1 MSNGVTGVTEVIQR
15 DDPYTEAYKRGLFES
30 VFDLVNQRLG
40 FERVPTGAVDE
51 AGLPIYET
59 RETGTGPIY
68 APTRQVAGFT
78 PMQQQARMQ
87 AQENLGGFMPYIQ
100 GGLGQIQ
107 RGQALYEQAAQLAGE
122 TRELPFQYGATG
134 AQAIQGGMEAF
145 TPGTLADPE
154 SGIAAFYNPFEQ
166 AVVEQIKED
175 FDRAGRQEEARQAA
189 QAIGAGAFGGSRAAV
204 TEQQALERLNR
215 QELDAL
221 SRLRA
226 AGYGQALEA
235 AQSAQEAQ
243 QRRALTGGAYLGNI
257 GQALGTV
264 GQRDVQVLGDVGRG
278 IGALG
283 VQEAGLGPIAAREA
297 RSDVATLSQLGGQE
311 QQLEQNIL
319 DAIRA
324 TNIDRQQLPYEQYSI
339 LGTALSGLPMGQ
351 TRLEST
357 QPTQQ
362 SGLAQ
367 AIGYGIAGLGA
378 LGGLSG
384 IA

>member
-1 MSNGVTGVTEVIQR
+1 MSNGIMTSEVITR
-15 DDPYTEAYKRGLFES
+15 EDPYTEAYKRGLFES
-30 VFDLVNQRLG
+30 AFDLVNQRLG
-40 FERVPTGAVDE
+40 FQRVPTGQEDE
-51 AGLPIYET
+51 SGQPIYET
-59 RETGTGPIY
+59 VETGTGPIY
-68 APTRQVAGFT
+68 APTRQVAGLT
-78 PMQQQARMQ
+78 PLQQQARMQ

-145 TPGTLADPE
+145 TPGTISDPE

-166 AVVEQIKED
+166 AVVEQVKRD
-175 FDRAGRQEEARQAA
+175 FDRAGRQEEAIQAA

-215 QELDAL
+215 QELDTLARLRTAGYSEAL
-221 SRLRA
+221 S
-226 AGYGQALEA
+226 A
-235 AQSAQEAQ
+235 AQQAQEAQ

-297 RSDVATLSQLGGQE
+297 RSDVSTLAQLGGQE
-311 QQLEQNIL
+311 QLLEQNIL
-319 DAIRA
+319 DAMRS
-324 TNIDRQQLPYEQYSI
+324 TNIERQELPYDQYGYLQDI
-339 LGTALSGLPMGQ
+339 LSGVPARSSRGLYA
-351 TRLEST
+351 SN
-357 QPTQQ
+357 PTQ
-362 SGLAQ
+362 SAAAQ
-367 AIGYGIAGLGA
+367 AISTGIAGLGA
-378 LGGLSG
+378 LSG

>member
-1 MSNGVTGVTEVIQR
+1 MSNGTMTSEVITR
-15 DDPYTEAYKRGLFES
+15 EDPYTEAYKRGLFES
-30 VFDLVNQRLG
+30 AFDLVNQRLG
-40 FERVPTGAVDE
+40 FKRVPTGQVDE
-51 AGLPIYET
+51 NNQPIYEMV
-59 RETGTGPIY
+59 ETGTGPIY
-68 APTRQVAGFT
+68 APTRQVAGLT

-175 FDRAGRQEEARQAA
+175 FDRAGRQEEAIQAA

-221 SRLRA
+221 SRLRT
-226 AGYGQALEA
+226 AGYSEALAA
-235 AQSAQEAQ
+235 AQQAQEAQ

-264 GQRDVQVLGDVGRG
+264 GQRDVQILGDVGRG

-283 VQEAGLGPIAAREA
+283 QQEAALGPIAAREA
-297 RSDVATLSQLGGQE
+297 RSDVSTLAQLGGQE
-311 QQLEQNIL
+311 QLLEQNIL
-319 DAIRA
+319 DAMRS
-324 TNIDRQQLPYEQYSI
+324 TNIERQELPYDQYGYLQDI
-339 LGTALSGLPMGQ
+339 LSGVPARSSRGLYA
-351 TRLEST
+351 SN
-357 QPTQQ
+357 PTQ
-362 SGLAQ
+362 SAAAQ
-367 AIGYGIAGLGA
+367 AISTGIAGLGA
-378 LGGLSG
+378 LSG

>member
-1 MSNGVTGVTEVIQR
+1 
-15 DDPYTEAYKRGLFES
+15 
-30 VFDLVNQRLG
+30 
-40 FERVPTGAVDE
+40 VDE
-51 AGLPIYET
+51 NNQPIYEMV
-59 RETGTGPIY
+59 ETGTGPIY
-68 APTRQVAGFT
+68 APTRQVAGLT

-175 FDRAGRQEEARQAA
+175 FDRAGRQEEAIQAA

-221 SRLRA
+221 SRLRT
-226 AGYGQALEA
+226 AGYSEALAA
-235 AQSAQEAQ
+235 AQQAQEAQ

-264 GQRDVQVLGDVGRG
+264 GQRDVQILGDVGRG

-283 VQEAGLGPIAAREA
+283 QQEAALGPIAAREA
-297 RSDVATLSQLGGQE
+297 RSDVSTLAQLGGQE
-311 QQLEQNIL
+311 QLLEQNIL
-319 DAIRA
+319 DAMRS
-324 TNIDRQQLPYEQYSI
+324 TNIERQELPYDQYGYLQDI
-339 LGTALSGLPMGQ
+339 LSGVPARSSRGLYA
-351 TRLEST
+351 SN
-357 QPTQQ
+357 PTQ
-362 SGLAQ
+362 SAAAQ
-367 AIGYGIAGLGA
+367 AISTGIAGLGA
-378 LGGLSG
+378 LSG